1 MSILTGLKV
10 TSYCGSKHA
19 LLGFHNSLRVELKLN
34 KSPIKT
40 TFIAPWAVN
49 TGMFKGFKSTIDAIV
64 PILNEEGV
72 AREIINAIE

>member
-10 TSYCGSKHA
+10 TSYCASKHA
-19 LLGFHNSLRVELKLN
+19 LLGFHNSLRVELKLT

-40 TFIAPWAVN
+40 TFIAPWAVD
-49 TGMFKGFKSTIDAIV
+49 TGMFKGFKSTIDTLI
-64 PILNEEGV
+64 PILSEEKV